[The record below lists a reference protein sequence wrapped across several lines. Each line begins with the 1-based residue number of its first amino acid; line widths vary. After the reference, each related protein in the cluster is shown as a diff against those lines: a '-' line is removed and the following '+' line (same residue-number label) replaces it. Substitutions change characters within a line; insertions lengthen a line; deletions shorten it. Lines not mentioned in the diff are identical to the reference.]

1 MWLTVPG
8 RSRRLA
14 RALLAWARGRLA
26 MGCLL
31 PVGDQ
36 RADGRLHALV
46 RQVLR
51 LCWGFT
57 GEGVLDHHHGVLGQS
72 QGLSPDA
79 CRLGESVGGDAH
91 LPVLLLWKLSRI

>member
-1 MWLTVPG
+1 MSLTVPG
-8 RSRRLA
+8 RSRWLA

-36 RADGRLHALV
+36 RADDRLDAVLGEL
-46 RQVLR
+46 LR
-51 LCWGFT
+51 LCSGLT
-57 GEGVLDHHHGVLGQS
+57 GEGVLDHHHGVRGQP

-79 CRLGESVGGDAH
+79 CRPGKRLGDDGDRGAAP
-91 LPVLLLWKLSRI
+91 LFG